1 MIWYVE
7 YCCEKFANTVSALLL
22 HCRLLRLFAVCP
34 GMTMTKKY
42 LLFLLFACGVRA
54 IAEEAAEPA
63 APEKP
68 VLTVAVVYPQPMTH
82 AQTLAAEGEVA
93 AREMAAVNAQVA
105 GVALLKLHAD
115 VGDRVKAG
123 EVLAEF
129 DSTMIRHDLAQAK
142 AAVARAEAA
151 MKLAK
156 TNAARARKLVKDKAM
171 SQLDADQMISGE
183 QEARAALD
191 GALAARDAAQLR
203 LDYAQVR
210 APVDGVVITRPAEV
224 GMTAGVGLPLFT
236 LMTGG
241 ALEWRAQVAALDVAR
256 LGVGTPVRLDLGEGQ
271 TVQGRVAKFAP
282 VADARSRRVTVFV
295 AMDGHAL
302 LRAGM
307 FLRGEF
313 VLGEAEV
320 LTVPA
325 AALVREDGYDYVMR
339 VDAAGRVARER
350 LALGARLGDRVVVE
364 SGITADARIV
374 ARGGAFL
381 QDGDVVRVEE

>member
-1 MIWYVE
+1 MTMK
-7 YCCEKFANTVSALLL
+7 KFAMLT
-22 HCRLLRLFAVCP
+22 
-34 GMTMTKKY
+34 
-42 LLFLLFACGVRA
+42 LLFAITLA
-54 IAEEAAEPA
+54 TADDATTLA

-68 VLTVAVVYPQPMTH
+68 VLTVAVVQPQLLTH
-82 AQTLAAEGEVA
+82 DKTLVAEGEVA

-129 DSTMIRHDLAQAK
+129 DAAMIRHDLSQAK
-142 AAVARAEAA
+142 AAVARAESTLS
-151 MKLAK
+151 LAK
-156 TNAARARKLVKDKAM
+156 SNAVRARKLLKDKAM
-171 SQLDADQMISGE
+171 SQLDADRLLSAE

-203 LDYAQVR
+203 LGYAEVH
-210 APVDGVVITRPAEV
+210 APVDGIVITRPAEV
-224 GMTAGVGLPLFT
+224 GMTANIGLPLFT
-236 LMTGG
+236 LMAGG
-241 ALEWRAQVAALDVAR
+241 ALEWRAQVAALDVAQ
-256 LGVGTPVRLDLGEGQ
+256 LGEG
-271 TVQGRVAKFAP
+271 TRVRLPFGNGEAVSGRIAKFAP

-295 AMDGHAL
+295 AMEPHAL

-313 VLGEAEV
+313 LLGKAEV

-325 AALVREDGYDYVMR
+325 AALVREDGHDYVMR
-339 VDAAGRVARER
+339 VDANGRIVREKPLLGTR
-350 LALGARLGDRVVVE
+350 LDDRVVVE
-364 SGITADARIV
+364 SGLAADARIV

-381 QDGDVVRVEE
+381 QDGDLVRVEE